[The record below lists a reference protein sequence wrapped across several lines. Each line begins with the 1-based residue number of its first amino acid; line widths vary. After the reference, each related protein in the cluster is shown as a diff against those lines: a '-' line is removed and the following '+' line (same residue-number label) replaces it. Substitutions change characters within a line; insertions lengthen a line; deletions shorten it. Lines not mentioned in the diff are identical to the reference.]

1 MNNSLSKY
9 SDSGVLLLRLSVGL
23 IFIFIHGLGKITGGP
38 ALWKRL
44 GGSMSNFGINFIP
57 EFWGFM
63 AAFTEFIV
71 PMFLIIGLFYKPAL
85 FLLTFNMIVA
95 TTTHFIRL
103 DPWGKIA
110 YPMLLVFLFISM
122 FLIGPGRYSID
133 EYLKRRKSKNE
144 V

>member
-63 AAFTEFIV
+63 AAFTEFFV

-85 FLLTFNMIVA
+85 FLLIFNMIVA